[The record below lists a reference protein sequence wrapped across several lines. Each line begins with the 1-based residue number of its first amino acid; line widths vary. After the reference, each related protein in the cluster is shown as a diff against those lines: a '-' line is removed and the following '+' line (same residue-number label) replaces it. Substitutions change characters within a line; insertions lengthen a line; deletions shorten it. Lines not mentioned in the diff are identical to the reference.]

1 MANVFIAFQANQE
14 SRYIV
19 EAIVEDNPGAIVDEQ
34 PAMVKVDVPQKM
46 VIKRETIAEKMGR
59 DDFEMQEMHM
69 HLITLSGNVD
79 EDDEQFV
86 LEWKA

>member
-19 EAIVEDNPGAIVDEQ
+19 EAIVEDNPTAIVNEQ
-34 PAMVKVDVPQKM
+34 PGMVKVDVPQKM
-46 VIKRETIAEKMGR
+46 VIKRATIEEKMGR
-59 DDFEMQEMHM
+59 DFELQEMHM

-86 LEWKA
+86 LEWKS

>member
-59 DDFEMQEMHM
+59 DDFELQEMHM
-69 HLITLSGNVD
+69 HLITLSGHVD

>member
-59 DDFEMQEMHM
+59 DDFELQEMHM

>member
-19 EAIVEDNPGAIVDEQ
+19 DAIVEDNPGAIVDEQ

-59 DDFEMQEMHM
+59 DDFELQEMHM

-86 LEWKA
+86 LEWKS